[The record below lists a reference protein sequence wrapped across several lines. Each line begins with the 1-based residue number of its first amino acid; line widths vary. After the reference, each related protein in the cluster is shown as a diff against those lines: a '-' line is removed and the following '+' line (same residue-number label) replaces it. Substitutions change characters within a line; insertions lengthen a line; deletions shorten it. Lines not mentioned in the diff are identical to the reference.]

1 MCKAYVWVAI
11 SQGIS
16 LKRCRGEYAVPH
28 VSTGWI
34 VHKRMGFI
42 AHDEQTRKT
51 ISGGYLWQGTSRIL
65 AKSKRLR
72 MRI

>member
-1 MCKAYVWVAI
+1 MYVWVAI
-11 SQGIS
+11 SKSIS
-16 LKRCRGEYAVPH
+16 FKRCRGKSAVPH

-51 ISGGYLWQGTSRIL
+51 ISGGI
-65 AKSKRLR
+65 K
-72 MRI
+72 